1 MPTARPRSPHLGPLA
16 PSGIRHRP
24 RGEGRAA
31 ARSKRDPAAHTRQAM
46 LAAQGRLDDVDV
58 DVDVMAILDVSG
70 IPSQHAAR
78 RRGRRDDLIG
88 LPTTWVLP
96 ASPRGPHEVRH
107 ARRPHTLQEETPRP
121 APRRRPQQARHDR
134 TMGCPQW
141 GAKAARGALRSER
154 WGTFIVDLQMLVEL
168 SKRERPHSSVAA
180 GCCSKPSAPR
190 ASRGSPR
197 SSKRRSCEQRFR
209 PPKPTIRPNSCG

>member
-1 MPTARPRSPHLGPLA
+1 
-16 PSGIRHRP
+16 
-24 RGEGRAA
+24 
-31 ARSKRDPAAHTRQAM
+31 M

-58 DVDVMAILDVSG
+58 VVDVMGILDVSG

-141 GAKAARGALRSER
+141 GESGAWRPAFRALGDFHRRPADARRVVKARATAFVGRR
-154 WGTFIVDLQMLVEL
+154 WVLLETI
-168 SKRERPHSSVAA
+168 SAA
-180 GCCSKPSAPR
+180 GEPW
-190 ASRGSPR
+190 
-197 SSKRRSCEQRFR
+197 
-209 PPKPTIRPNSCG
+209 